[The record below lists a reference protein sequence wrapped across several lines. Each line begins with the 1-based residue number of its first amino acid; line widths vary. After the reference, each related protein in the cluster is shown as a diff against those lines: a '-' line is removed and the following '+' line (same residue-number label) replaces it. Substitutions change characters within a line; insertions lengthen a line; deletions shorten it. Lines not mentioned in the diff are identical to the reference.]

1 MKQLFGKLKDVP
13 DDEQHQ
19 SVRLRAHATGFMKEV
34 SGMIM
39 ESLDDVEQ
47 LVAMM
52 SSNAHRHHRRTATV
66 DMYEASVCVF
76 VRARTTLLHAQYTYS
91 SFVVHH
97 NFDDAHS
104 ALTQPYKLLKP

>member
-13 DDEQHQ
+13 DDELHT

-34 SGMIM
+34 SGMVM

-66 DMYEASVCVF
+66 DMYEASVCVWWGGG
-76 VRARTTLLHAQYTYS
+76 HAQHYYNAFNYCAS
-91 SFVVHH
+91 
-97 NFDDAHS
+97 
-104 ALTQPYKLLKP
+104 KLS